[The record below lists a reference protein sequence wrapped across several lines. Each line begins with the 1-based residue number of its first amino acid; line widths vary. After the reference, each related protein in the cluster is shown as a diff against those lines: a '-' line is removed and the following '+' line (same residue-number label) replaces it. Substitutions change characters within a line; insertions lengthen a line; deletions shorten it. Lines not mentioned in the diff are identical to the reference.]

1 MQMKPLRAAQVSIFG
16 ISVLAMASVVIA
28 GGTFGAP
35 MALAHHSSSGFAVE
49 STKTISGTVKE
60 FQFKNPH
67 SWIQVNVTNEAGKV
81 TEWSVEWGSP
91 NQLGREGVRP
101 STFPPGAQ
109 VTIKLRPDL
118 TGAPVGIFVGAKM
131 ADGKTVGRWEG
142 AE

>member
-1 MQMKPLRAAQVSIFG
+1 MQMKPLQAAPVSIFG
-16 ISVLAMASVVIA
+16 VSVLAMASVVIA
-28 GGTFGAP
+28 GGAFGAP

-49 STKTISGTVKE
+49 ATKTISGTVKE

-91 NQLGREGVRP
+91 NQLGRDGIRP

-109 VTIKLRPDL
+109 VTIKLRPEL
-118 TGAPVGIFVGAKM
+118 TGAPVGIFVGRRWRMAK
-131 ADGKTVGRWEG
+131 RWG
-142 AE
+142 AG